1 MNVCVYQLCRV
12 VDGCHN
18 CFYLQR
24 SPVYMQTAIA
34 LAQLHVVL
42 VCYVVMSV
50 GMLCCY
56 ECWYVVCYECWC
68 VVMSVGVMCCYEC

>member
-1 MNVCVYQLCRV
+1 
-12 VDGCHN
+12 
-18 CFYLQR
+18 
-24 SPVYMQTAIA
+24 MQTAIA